1 VDEIVENLS
10 PAIEK
15 YLFSGFRAPQL
26 KRALHGDSSG
36 VRGAALLGLKIH
48 D

>member
-1 VDEIVENLS
+1 MDEIVENLS

-15 YLFSGFRAPQL
+15 YLFAGFRAPQI
-26 KRALHGDSSG
+26 KRAVHGDSSG
-36 VRGAALLGLKIH
+36 VRGAALLGAEIN